1 LADFQAMLPQLES
14 EQIKVVA
21 GSVDP
26 LEKAKEII
34 EMVGITYPIG
44 YGMNPEEISKVTGAY
59 YEKQRNILHAT
70 GFLLRP
76 DKTIAV
82 ACYSSGAIGRLSA
95 RDTLN
100 LVKFYKSKK

>member
-1 LADFQAMLPQLES
+1 MLPQLES

-26 LEKAKEII
+26 IDKAKEIV
-34 EMVGITYPIG
+34 EKLGITYPIG
-44 YGMNPEEISKVTGAY
+44 YGLNLEQVARVTGAY
-59 YEKQRNILHAT
+59 YEKERKIIHAT

-82 ACYSSGAIGRLSA
+82 VCYSSGAIGRLVA
-95 RDTLN
+95 KDVLN
-100 LVKFYKSKK
+100 LVKFYKSRK

>member
-1 LADFQAMLPQLES
+1 MLLQLES

-26 LEKAKEII
+26 IDKAKEIV
-34 EMVGITYPIG
+34 EKLGITYPIG
-44 YGMNPEEISKVTGAY
+44 YGLIPEEVVRVTGAY
-59 YEKQRNILHAT
+59 YEKERKILHAT

-82 ACYSSGAIGRLSA
+82 ACYSSGAIGRLVA
-95 RDTLN
+95 KDVLN
-100 LVKFYKSKK
+100 LVKFYKSRK